1 MHLTSER
8 NAKRFK
14 TMTATRVNSLDRA
27 DGRIFMPRRFNKRC
41 RQRFSTDRQRRWQ
54 AHAGRTDPQAATL
67 IKQLIALEWD
77 VLRLEARENEKG
89 KLSAHDRIALATW
102 RRHFRE
108 ALRQLGSLAAAA
120 PASRSMADLRR
131 QAREA
136 AGAPVRMAET
146 LTITPADAYKA
157 MIEGR
162 PAPGADQHQP
172 SGAVRRQGFY
182 ETTG

>member
-89 KLSAHDRIALATW
+89 KLSAHDRIALAT
-102 RRHFRE
+102 
-108 ALRQLGSLAAAA
+108 
-120 PASRSMADLRR
+120 

-172 SGAVRRQGFY
+172 SGAVRRQGFLRQRAR
-182 ETTG
+182 